1 MKKVLI
7 LGAIEAFCDLISDI
21 KELGIQTIVCD
32 YYPDAPGKKLA
43 DFAYDLSTTDVDAM
57 TDIASKYDVD
67 GVICAFSDRNIP
79 TCYEVAQKLRL
90 PTFYTKE
97 IIDII
102 TDKIKMKQHF
112 KDNGFPILN
121 YKIIQKDFSDSDLNH
136 FIFPVIIK
144 PVDSSGSKGVYV
156 CENVSQVRENFKKSA
171 CQSVHHTNEIIVEEY
186 YPVDEISVTAW
197 VKEGKAYVTC
207 IYDVGRNFEEEVV
220 LSSIVFPSKY
230 AGKSNFSKITE
241 LVQDLTDS
249 LQIKEGPVTVQC
261 FIGERGLKV
270 SEYIYRLAGGSPY
283 KYSQYLGG
291 PNLAKMLAEFSVGD
305 NVHYGNL
312 EEFSPLGKS
321 TVYEYHIYAVKPG
334 KIYFSFDEETLKNA
348 IPECTY
354 VKIYSESGTTFTSL
368 PTGGKVIAVVYCQT
382 DHPDKTSYNSFIE
395 KLAKIAVIEDENGN
409 NITSFHK
416 PQHEVTRICH
426 NLKL

>member
-32 YYPDAPGKKLA
+32 YYPDAPGKRLA
-43 DFAYDLSTTDVDAM
+43 DFAYDLSTTDVGAM
-57 TDIASKYDVD
+57 IGVAAEHDVD

-79 TCYEVAQKLRL
+79 TCYEVAKKLRL

-97 IIDII
+97 VIDII
-102 TDKIKMKQHF
+102 TDKIKMKKHF

-121 YKIIQKDFSDSDLNH
+121 YKIIQKDFSDSELDH

-156 CENVSQVRENFKKSA
+156 CTSAGEVRENFEKSA
-171 CQSVHHTNEIIVEEY
+171 CQSVNHTGEIIVEEY

-197 VKEGKAYVTC
+197 VKEGTAYVTC
-207 IYDVGRNFEEEVV
+207 IYDVGRNFEEEIV

-230 AGKSNFSKITE
+230 ASTSNFPKIRK
-241 LVQDLTDS
+241 LVQELTDS
-249 LQIKEGPVTVQC
+249 LQIKEGPITVQC

-283 KYSQYLGG
+283 KYSQYLGA
-291 PNLAKMLAEFSVGD
+291 PNLAKMLAEYSVG
-305 NVHYGNL
+305 NIVHYGNL

-334 KIYFSFDEETLKNA
+334 KIYFSFDEKTLRNA

-354 VKIYSESGTTFTSL
+354 VKIYSASGTEFTSL
-368 PTGGKVIAVVYCQT
+368 PTGGKVIAVVYCRA
-382 DHPDKTSYNSFIE
+382 DHPEKTPYSSFIE
-395 KLAKIAVIEDENGN
+395 KLEKIAVIKDENGN

-416 PQHEVTRICH
+416 PQREVTGICH
-426 NLKL
+426 DLKL